1 MKFNWF
7 KFIVSISLPLFVG
20 GLSGF
25 FTANEIDGW
34 YATLIQP
41 SFNPPNWLFAPVWT
55 TLYITMGISFYIMWT
70 LPKMRGRKQAY
81 QIYFVQLILNFFWS
95 ILFFSAHQ
103 IGWAFVD
110 ILLMLLTISV
120 MINYFRKFSP
130 IAAYINIPY
139 LLWVTFATILNGAYL
154 SLNGW

>member
-55 TLYITMGISFYIMWT
+55 SLYLTMGISFYIIWT
-70 LPKMRGRKQAY
+70 LPKMKGRKQAY

>member
-55 TLYITMGISFYIMWT
+55 SLYLTMGISFYIIWT
-70 LPKMRGRKQAY
+70 LPKMKGRKQAY

-95 ILFFSAHQ
+95 ILFF
-103 IGWAFVD
+103 
-110 ILLMLLTISV
+110 
-120 MINYFRKFSP
+120 
-130 IAAYINIPY
+130 
-139 LLWVTFATILNGAYL
+139 
-154 SLNGW
+154 

>member
-130 IAAYINIPY
+130 IAAFINIPY

>member
-7 KFIVSISLPLFVG
+7 KFIVSLLLPLLVG
-20 GLSGF
+20 GISGF

-34 YATLIQP
+34 YSTLIQP

-55 TLYITMGISFYIMWT
+55 TLYIMMGISFYIIWT
-70 LPKMRGRKQAY
+70 STKKRDRKQAY

-110 ILLMLLTISV
+110 ILLMLFSISA
-120 MINYFRKFSP
+120 MINYFRRFSQV
-130 IAAYINIPY
+130 AAYINIPY
-139 LLWVTFATILNGAYL
+139 LLWVTFATILSGAYL